1 MKTDF
6 SERRMNHKKRRK
18 LLIKNYIFFDAV

>member
-6 SERRMNHKKRRK
+6 SERKMNHKKRGMF
-18 LLIKNYIFFDAV
+18 LVKNHIFFDGV